1 MVVGDLFKSI
11 ERRALCRV
19 RRSWLQVNESGA
31 TAVEFGLVAA
41 PFFIL
46 LFGIMS
52 VGFYFFTVF
61 TLENAVESA
70 ARVIRTG
77 QAQTQTP
84 SAMTVDQFKT
94 LVCDKLPTFMNCNGS
109 GNKVRVNVQNF
120 SNFSTVSVPSCVAS
134 NGTLIPSSG
143 QTYSPGGASTVVLVT
158 VCYEWELTQMMVN
171 NPMWIRPQ
179 GSGQTGSQMANGSTL
194 IQASTVF
201 TVEPY

>member
-1 MVVGDLFKSI
+1 MVAGDLLKSI
-11 ERRALCRV
+11 ARRALRWAW
-19 RRSWLQVNESGA
+19 RSRLRANETGA

-46 LFGIMS
+46 LFGIVS

-70 ARVIRTG
+70 SRVIRTG

-84 SAMTVDQFKT
+84 DAMTVDEFKS
-94 LVCDKLPTFMNCNGS
+94 LVCDKLPTFMNCSGS
-109 GNKVRVNVQNF
+109 GNKVRINVQSF
-120 SNFSTVSVPSCVAS
+120 SSFSSVSVPSCVDS
-134 NGTLIPSSG
+134 SGVLIPSSG

-171 NPMWIRPQ
+171 NPLWIRPQ
-179 GSGQTGSQMANGSTL
+179 GAGQTGSQMANGSTL

-201 TVEPY
+201 AVEPY

>member
-1 MVVGDLFKSI
+1 MMVGDLLKSI
-11 ERRALCRV
+11 ERGVTRRV
-19 RRSWLQVNESGA
+19 RCSRLRENESGA

-41 PFFIL
+41 PFFFL

-70 ARVIRTG
+70 SRVIRTG

-84 SAMTVDQFKT
+84 SAMTVDEFKA

-109 GNKVRVNVQNF
+109 GNKVRVNVQSF
-120 SNFSTVSVPSCVAS
+120 SNFSSVAVPSCIAS
-134 NGTLIPSSG
+134 NGTLIPSSA

-171 NPMWIRPQ
+171 NPLWIRPQ
-179 GSGQTGSQMANGSTL
+179 GSGQTGSQMGNGSTL